1 MRKLSFIFIL
11 FLLSLSSFGKN
22 LYYGRVV
29 EVDKNA
35 DGSIKAIEMYSD
47 YQKEFI
53 FNISNQTYSIDSGRK
68 MAIPLENIKENEG
81 VYIFYGDIT
90 TASIPPQSQALAIV
104 RNIPQD
110 AMIAQYFTV
119 EEILKEKDG
128 IKIVVDNGGLFI
140 KLDEKTTLFPY
151 RTKNIIRL
159 KDIRKGSK
167 VMVWYQPYASVY
179 PGNTYATHLMLL
191 PEIK

>member
-1 MRKLSFIFIL
+1 MRKLSCIFIL
-11 FLLSLSSFGKN
+11 LLLSLSSFGKN

-29 EVDKNA
+29 GVNKNT
-35 DGSIKAIEMYSD
+35 DGSVKFIEMYSD
-47 YQKEFI
+47 YQKEYI
-53 FNISNQTYSIDSGRK
+53 FNISTQTYSIDSGRK
-68 MAIPLENIKENEG
+68 IAIPLENIKENEG
-81 VYIFYGDIT
+81 VYVFYGDVA

-110 AMIAQYFTV
+110 AMSAQYFVV
-119 EEILKEKDG
+119 EDIIKDKDG
-128 IKIVVDNGGLFI
+128 VKLQVGNGGLFI
-140 KLDEKTTLFPY
+140 KLDEKTKLFPY
-151 RTKNIIRL
+151 RTKNIVKM